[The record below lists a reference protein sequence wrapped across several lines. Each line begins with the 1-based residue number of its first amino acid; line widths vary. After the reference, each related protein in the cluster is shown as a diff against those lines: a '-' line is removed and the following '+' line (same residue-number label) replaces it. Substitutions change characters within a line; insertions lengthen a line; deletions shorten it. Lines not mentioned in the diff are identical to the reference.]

1 MKKLLTTL
9 CCLSLFV
16 LVAHAQEQERTLAT
30 IDDGPDLQKAKRA
43 KFRETYVNTD
53 VDFTQY
59 NKVFLGEA
67 LFDYRDAP
75 APQRYRSSLHSSPR
89 GGIYGISDKDKAR
102 FEEMVGEAFD
112 KELAKGKQFTITDTI
127 DENTMYLRGA
137 LVDIVSRVPP
147 EFTGRSEVYLAT
159 VGEATLVLEILDGR
173 SGEVLARIAERGR
186 IGRPGSQMST
196 MPANTVTIDADVR
209 RWASGAAR
217 RLRSELDLAMS
228 GE

>member
-1 MKKLLTTL
+1 MKKLLVL
-9 CCLSLFV
+9 FCSLSLF
-16 LVAHAQEQERTLAT
+16 AAMAQGQEQDRTLGT
-30 IDDGPDLQKAKRA
+30 IDDGPDLEKVKRA
-43 KFRETYVNTD
+43 KFRETYVNTA

-59 NKVFLGEA
+59 NKIYQGEA

-75 APQRYRSSLHSSPR
+75 PPQRYRSSFHTRSRS
-89 GGIYGISDKDKAR
+89 GIYGISEKDKER
-102 FEEMVGEAFD
+102 FEQMVSEAFD

-147 EFTGRSEVYLAT
+147 EFTGSSEVYLAT
-159 VGEATLVLEILDGR
+159 VGEATLVLELLDGR

-186 IGRPGSQMST
+186 IGRPGGQIDG
-196 MPANTVTIDADVR
+196 MPANSVTIDADVR

-217 RLRSELDLAMS
+217 RQRSELDLAMKDS
-228 GE
+228 